1 MRRPSPSA
9 VIAAVALFVAVG
21 GPAQA
26 ARLIDGGDIKAGTVG
41 SKQVKDRSIKP
52 RDLTRGAVRTLKATP
67 NRSIRENKLA
77 DNAVT
82 TRVLAP
88 GSVLTGSVGD
98 GSLTAAD
105 LAANSVGTDEV
116 EDNAVGQTEI
126 RNNGVGASEIADQ
139 SIDGGEVIDG
149 GLLARDVA
157 RYAGVLIVDF
167 SELDG
172 GECQGAAVT
181 GTPADIANEDIS
193 NDLVVVAAG
202 GNWPVKLTYG
212 VANATVPDQFL
223 IYACNP
229 APPTPLI
236 GKSTKIDP
244 PAVNFRYMLFGF

>member
-26 ARLIDGGDIKAGTVG
+26 AQLIDGGDIKKGTVG
-41 SKQVKDRSIKP
+41 SKQVEDRSIKP
-52 RDLTRGAVRTLKATP
+52 QDLARGTVRSLKATP
-67 NRSIRENKLA
+67 ARSVVDASLA

-82 TRVLAP
+82 TRALAP
-88 GSVLTGSVGD
+88 GSVLTGTVGD

-105 LAANSVGTDEV
+105 LASNSVGTDEV

-139 SIDGGEVIDG
+139 SVDSGEVIDG
-149 GLLARDVA
+149 GLLARDLA

-167 SELDG
+167 SQLDG
-172 GECQGAAVT
+172 GDCQGAAVT
-181 GTPADIANEDIS
+181 GTPADLANADIS

-202 GNWPVKLTYG
+202 G
-212 VANATVPDQFL
+212 
-223 IYACNP
+223 
-229 APPTPLI
+229 
-236 GKSTKIDP
+236 
-244 PAVNFRYMLFGF
+244 